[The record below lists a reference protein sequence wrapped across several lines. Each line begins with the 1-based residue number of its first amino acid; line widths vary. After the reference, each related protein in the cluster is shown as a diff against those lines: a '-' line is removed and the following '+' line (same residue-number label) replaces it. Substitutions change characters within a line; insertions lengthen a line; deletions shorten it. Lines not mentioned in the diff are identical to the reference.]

1 MKHIKAF
8 PIFESHSI
16 SLNQERFLNMAIS
29 ENNLE
34 TKWVQNPETGKVTTL
49 GHFDGSQTYLGSA
62 DKRRTR
68 DIFQSLSFDVAEGDF
83 DVARMFLDTMSGFPA
98 VVEGDLIASHNDF
111 LTAAGAPKMIHKNA
125 ELQENSLISLEGLEN
140 TVIKGNL
147 WVSENWIR
155 SPFLKDDLEEAKRLG
170 TWVPS
175 YLDILSGETPFT
187 SLPNRNQQF
196 SAKTF
201 ILETKTTKAKMEEA
215 IRLAPS
221 QMKVALSRKR
231 DMPQKLQDLLPMLDA
246 PSDFWEDSD
255 LMRDLS
261 DVGL

>member
-1 MKHIKAF
+1 
-8 PIFESHSI
+8 
-16 SLNQERFLNMAIS
+16 MAIS
-29 ENNLE
+29 ENNLG

-68 DIFQSLSFDVAEGDF
+68 EIFQSLSFDVAEGDF
-83 DVARMFLDTMSGFPA
+83 DVARMFLVNMSGFPA
-98 VVEGDLIASHNDF
+98 VVEGDLIASHNEF
-111 LTAAGAPKMIHKNA
+111 LTAEGAPKMIHKNV
-125 ELQENSLISLEGLEN
+125 ELQENCLISLEGLEN

-147 WVSENWIR
+147 WVSDNWIR
-155 SPFLKDDLEEAKRLG
+155 SPFLKDDLEEAKRIG

-175 YLDILSGETPFT
+175 YLDILSGFTPFT
-187 SLPNRNQQF
+187 SLTRYQQS
-196 SAKTF
+196 SAKAF
-201 ILETKTTKAKMEEA
+201 ILETKTTKEKMEEA

-221 QMKVALSRKR
+221 EMKVALSRKR
-231 DMPQKLQDLLPMLDA
+231 DMPQELQDLLPTLDT

-255 LMRDLS
+255 LMGDLS